1 MRVRHP
7 SRAVLAEQG
16 VAPVPPSDATD
27 SRATSVGLLSRVRS
41 GQSTGWNGL
50 VHIYSPL
57 VYEWARRMGLQ
68 PNDAGDVVQEVFLA
82 VYKNIDRFKRESRD
96 GSFRGW
102 LWTIT
107 RSKVNNTFRA
117 QGKQPKAAG
126 GTSAQ
131 ARMADLPNEEPAS
144 NQRSMFSRCATSSKS
159 ARTPFMRGLDLIRD
173 EFKPRTWQAFWRV
186 VVDEVPAT
194 KVADELGASVNA
206 VRLAKFR
213 VLKRLREELA
223 ELVETNK

>member
-1 MRVRHP
+1 MSP
-7 SRAVLAEQG
+7 N
-16 VAPVPPSDATD
+16 DAAAAD
-27 SRATSVGLLSRVRS
+27 SRATSIGLLSRVRS

-50 VHIYSPL
+50 VHIYSPI

-68 PNDAGDVVQEVFLA
+68 PSDAGDVIQEVFLA
-82 VYKNIDRFKRESRD
+82 VHKNIDRFKRESRD

-126 GTSAQ
+126 GTAAQ
-131 ARMADLPNEEPAS
+131 ARIADLPNVEPAS
-144 NQRSMFSRCATSSKS
+144 DRRSMFSRCATSGDSG
-159 ARTPFMRGLDLIRD
+159 RTPFRRGLELIRD

-186 VVDEVPAT
+186 VVDEVPTAE
-194 KVADELGASVNA
+194 VADELGASANA

-223 ELVETNK
+223 DLVDPHG